1 MKLKIKDLA
10 NKLGIGESKVRT
22 IIARPEFEKYRT
34 SIVGERSLCMAFEYN
49 EESKKALLK
58 YQITTSKADNE
69 ILKEK
74 LYNIKKEIDLILSML
89 K

>member
-10 NKLGIGESKVRT
+10 NKLGIGESKVRV

-34 SIVGERSLCMAFEYN
+34 SIPYERGTCMGFEYN

-58 YQITTSKADNE
+58 YQITTSKTDNE
-69 ILKEK
+69 LFKEK
-74 LYNIKKEIDLILSML
+74 LYNMRKEIDLMLSML